1 MANTTPITF
10 APAFPIPL
18 VFNVQERIEQ
28 LRSYLD
34 PSNPLYQP
42 EPQHINIKAAITLY
56 EDGKLDGLQRVYIT
70 SGKVVTREVANN
82 AMTWVWAEGVVHQY
96 AQKFAYGHGP
106 FGPNNHEIRM
116 LLRLTPGLGGDG
128 TVWGVIAMNDTGSDV
143 LTIFDVDMQHLGIYQ
158 GYAGWL
164 GPVVIV
170 GASGVVGIY
179 PTIRVQVQL
188 VRDDDTP
195 WSD

>member
-34 PSNPLYQP
+34 PNNPLYQP

-56 EDGKLDGLQRVYIT
+56 EDGELDGLQRVYIT

-82 AMTWVWAEGVVHQY
+82 TMTWVWAE
-96 AQKFAYGHGP
+96 
-106 FGPNNHEIRM
+106 
-116 LLRLTPGLGGDG
+116 
-128 TVWGVIAMNDTGSDV
+128 VIFV
-143 LTIFDVDMQHLGIYQ
+143 PRFQI
-158 GYAGWL
+158 
-164 GPVVIV
+164 
-170 GASGVVGIY
+170 
-179 PTIRVQVQL
+179 L
-188 VRDDDTP
+188 V
-195 WSD
+195 